1 MTEKTFPEGIFFNE
15 RRDNAPQFVLGSI
28 SIQPDK
34 LIKFLNGQE
43 ERDDGSI
50 RLDILRSKKT
60 GKPYLVVN
68 EFVPQ
73 LPKI

>member
-1 MTEKTFPEGIFFNE
+1 MTDKTFPEGIYFNE
-15 RRDNAPQFVLGSI
+15 RFATAPQFVLGSI

-50 RLDILRSKKT
+50 RLDVLRSKKT
-60 GKPYLVVN
+60 GKPYIVVN
-68 EFVPQ
+68 EYVPQ